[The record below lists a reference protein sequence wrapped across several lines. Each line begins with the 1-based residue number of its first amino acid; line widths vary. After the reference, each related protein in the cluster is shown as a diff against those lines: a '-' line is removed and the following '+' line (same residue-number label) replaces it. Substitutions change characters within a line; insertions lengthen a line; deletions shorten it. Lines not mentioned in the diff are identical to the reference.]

1 MNMQISGTGENQD
14 RSVRTFS
21 GWFVGYFDRLA
32 VAGLLVGASDG
43 SLVGWT
49 VGFLVGGVDV
59 GPDGLLVGLT
69 VGI

>member
-1 MNMQISGTGENQD
+1 M
-14 RSVRTFS
+14 RTFV
-21 GWFVGYFDRLA
+21 GWLVGYFDGLA